1 MPFFAQACGD
11 PAVRLRVYIIA
22 WCHGGDNAEA
32 EGNGN
37 DEAEGNGNDEADGNG
52 KGKDNAEA
60 EGKDNAEGDGYE
72 TERMWIGNAEA
83 EGNGKSK
90 GKGNAEA
97 EGNGKGK
104 DNVEAEGMDAK
115 GNGKTATVGGDL
127 QATSQKHCSFGAPLG
142 SHAHRSDVV
151 ERLVWRIRRPL
162 RY

>member
-37 DEAEGNGNDEADGNG
+37 DEAEENGNDEADGNG

-72 TERMWIGNAEA
+72 TERMWI
-83 EGNGKSK
+83 
-90 GKGNAEA
+90 GNAEA

-151 ERLVWRIRRPL
+151 ERLVWRIQRPL

>member
-37 DEAEGNGNDEADGNG
+37 DEADGNG

-72 TERMWIGNAEA
+72 TVRMWI
-83 EGNGKSK
+83 
-90 GKGNAEA
+90 GNAEA

-127 QATSQKHCSFGAPLG
+127 QATSQTHCSFGAPLG